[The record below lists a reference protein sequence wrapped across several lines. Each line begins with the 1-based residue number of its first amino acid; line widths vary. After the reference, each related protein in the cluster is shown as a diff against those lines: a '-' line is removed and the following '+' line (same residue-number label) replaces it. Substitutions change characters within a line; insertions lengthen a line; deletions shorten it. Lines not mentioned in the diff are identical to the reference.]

1 MICGILKKKNEYIKK
16 VIFYAKIKMKKWIY
30 EQVKLIRLM
39 VCLDTAYFVKK
50 MKIKN
55 NVVNKF

>member
-1 MICGILKKKNEYIKK
+1 MKKKNEYIKK

-39 VCLDTAYFVKK
+39 VCLNTAYFAK
-50 MKIKN
+50 KIKIKK
-55 NVVNKF
+55 NVVNNF

>member
-1 MICGILKKKNEYIKK
+1 MKKKNEYIKK

-39 VCLDTAYFVKK
+39 VCLDIAYFAKK

-55 NVVNKF
+55 NVVNNF